1 MSKPTISLCMIVKNE
16 EKQLPRCLS
25 SVQGAVDEI
34 IVVDTG
40 STDGTREIARRFGA
54 KVCRVEWNGDFAFAR
69 NVGLLQ
75 AKGTWILFLDADE
88 ELEQSHAQELGA
100 YAEHLELDGLFLQIH
115 NHNGDHRDSP
125 TATINPILR
134 MFRNRPEY
142 RFNGKIHEQIAES
155 IVSAKPD
162 ASFHI
167 TSICIHHYGY
177 SGEEVARKNKIE
189 RNAGLLREQ
198 LEQEP
203 NNPFP
208 HYNMAVEYM
217 RMNRFED
224 ATAHIRRA
232 LDLCAPETSYRH
244 LLFKYGARCLLLLKR
259 YEEAAAMC
267 SQGLE
272 ECPEYTDLV
281 HLSGVIH
288 LAAGHK
294 PEALMALIQ
303 AIRMGAP
310 PEHYHTESGMGTYL
324 SCLALGQLFEITDDD
339 GAAIHWYAEAV
350 RHHAPLTMPLQR
362 IFRLFAA
369 GGGAHEIADFMTK
382 KFDMKS
388 PAVRMKVLRLLVGE
402 RCYEAALSLLARLR
416 EEKQEEPGEE
426 AQRFLADTEL
436 RCTAWTGKAALAEQT
451 LLRAGRDSIQAA
463 ECMKLAAWLRW
474 IRAEPDDAGEA
485 ELDGADFAVTAAYL
499 NGAKQK
505 ALRLLGQW
513 LASSGA
519 EASEGGVPSAAGP
532 SREAYRKSRAL
543 LALAEAKL
551 EAGASAGSPSFPFY
565 RKARQSLP
573 LSRIQVKE

>member
-1 MSKPTISLCMIVKNE
+1 MTKPTISLCMIVKNE

-25 SVQGAVDEI
+25 SVQHAVDEI

-40 STDGTREIARRFGA
+40 STDGTRETARRFGA
-54 KVCRVEWNGDFAFAR
+54 KVCRMVWNGDFAFAR

-88 ELEQSHAQELGA
+88 ELEQGQVQELRA

-115 NHNGDHRDSP
+115 NHSGDHRDAP

-142 RFNGKIHEQIAES
+142 RFAGKIHEQIAES
-155 IVSAKPD
+155 IVKAKPD

-177 SGEEVARKNKIE
+177 SGEEVARKNKIQ
-189 RNAGLLREQ
+189 RNAELLREL

-203 NNPFP
+203 DNSFH

-224 ATAHIRRA
+224 ALAHIRRSIA
-232 LDLCAPETSYRH
+232 LCAPDISYRH
-244 LLFKYGARCLLLLKR
+244 LLFKYGARCLLFLKR

-281 HLSGVIH
+281 HLSGVIQ

-294 PEALMALIQ
+294 PEALTALVQ
-303 AIRMGAP
+303 AVRMGAP

-324 SCLALGQLFEITDDD
+324 SCIALGQLFETTDDE

-350 RHHAPLTMPLQR
+350 RRRAPLTLPLQR
-362 IFRLFAA
+362 IFRLFAG
-369 GGGAHEIADFMTK
+369 GGGAHEIVDFMTK
-382 KFDMKS
+382 KFAMDS
-388 PAVRMKVLRLLVGE
+388 PAVQMKVIRLLVGE
-402 RCYEAALSLLARLR
+402 RCYAAALALLDKLR
-416 EEKQEEPGEE
+416 EEKQEELGEE
-426 AQRFLADTEL
+426 TKRFLENTEIK
-436 RCTAWTGKAALAEQT
+436 CIAWTGKAALAEQT
-451 LLRAGRDSIQAA
+451 LLRAGRDSKQPSERAR
-463 ECMKLAAWLRW
+463 LAAWLRW
-474 IRAEPDDAGEA
+474 LREEPDDASRT

-505 ALRLLGQW
+505 ALKLLGEW
-513 LASSGA
+513 LASSVA
-519 EASEGGVPSAAGP
+519 EASADVPSTAKP

-551 EAGASAGSPSFPFY
+551 DASASAGSPSFPFY

-573 LSRIQVKE
+573 LSRLHVEE